1 MKLNTTKNENELGNL
16 LFIKEV
22 AKYFM
27 DFLETDFHKRRLPKR
42 SVKFRNNDNLLVGL
56 NLQKYLSFNK
66 LAWKLVSKSFDA
78 DTLNKV
84 EKGVHKTNLPKN
96 LLDLIKLQ
104 INKVTAPQVNEVI
117 KDIAEE
123 VEKLGTLH
131 AKEYDVAL
139 TNSIEVS
146 ANIIRERLVHPFIE
160 SIEKPLQNLE
170 LGDED
175 NVYLIEE
182 ELTSVLLRL
191 LENKISETLNLLL
204 AEEKVNFAKEFK
216 PVFELQDIKSN
227 LLPFFEGLQVADLF
241 LEMFEMERNKSILDK
256 QDFYLYF
263 GDISF
268 NNTKYPIFYIPF
280 NVTRSGDIL
289 DVQFDAQVY
298 INKKALE
305 YVTQEHNKLKGTQ
318 RGSLQSISERI
329 IYLSQHEEDLTEI
342 VNGILNELTHF
353 FELNGD
359 VDFSSGEHKLA
370 RGASVRISNSC
381 YVCLFDKSDEAL
393 VNDYEDI
400 LQQLIKCVNNPNKK
414 GELSDMFNELIGD
427 FVHKNPQPFNP
438 DIESEWD
445 KTGPEE
451 KLVYSSPIPLNSEQR
466 QILSAVK
473 KEGCKY
479 IAVEGPPGTG
489 KSHTITAIVF
499 DAILKNQSV
508 LVLSDKKEALDVVE
522 DKITQTM
529 NKVRY
534 DKNFQNP
541 ILRLG
546 KTGNTYSSI
555 LARPTIE
562 SIKAHYRAVKAKG
575 YGKLNETISK
585 YENTLKEDIEAEIR
599 AYGDVNIKEIH
610 EFFDLE
616 IYFRDK
622 DLVFDDKDLVFD
634 IDELL
639 KVDEAIIELG
649 DLRISLHRIKDVFA
663 SNDFNELLDLIRVKR
678 ETLKTLQ
685 DNRDLLSILNLTV
698 ESTEKIKTALPNKIA
713 STAKFTKFSAHDL
726 PKLAK
731 YIEEYEIQI
740 KDVFASNDFNELL
753 DLIRVKRETLKTLQD
768 NRDLLS
774 ILNLTVE
781 STEKIKTALPNKIAS
796 TAKFTK
802 FSAHDLPKLAK
813 YIEEYEIQIKDV
825 FASND
830 FNELLDL
837 IRVKRETLKTLQDN
851 RDLLSILN
859 LTVESTEKIKT
870 ALPNKI
876 ASTAKFTKFSAHD
889 LPKLAKYIEEYEI
902 QIKDVFASNDFNEL
916 LDLIRV
922 KRETLKTLQDNR
934 DLLSIL
940 NLTVE
945 STEKIKTALPNKIAS
960 TAKFTKFSA
969 HDLPKLAK
977 YIEEYEK
984 LKVWALGFLFSKKKA
999 TELDIKFKKDFIHS
1013 NFSAPHEE
1021 LEELKNIHEVYSF
1034 AHKLGEDL
1042 NNGGLGDFD
1051 YVALVHQLLTN
1062 KLLTNKNFTGIRII
1076 DALETKATELD
1087 IKFKKDF
1094 IHSNFSAPHE
1104 ELEELKNIHEVYSFA
1119 HKLGEDLNNG
1129 GLGDFD
1135 YVALVH
1141 QLLTNKLLTN
1151 KNFTGIRIIDALETK
1166 ATELDIKFKKDFI
1179 HSNFSAPHEELEELK
1194 NIHEVYSFAHKLGED
1209 LNNGGLGDFD
1219 YVALV
1224 HQLLTNENFTGI
1236 RIIDA
1241 LETKATELDIKF
1253 KKDFIHSNFSAPH
1266 EELEELKNIHEVYSF
1281 AHKLGEDLN
1290 NGGLGDFDYVALV
1303 HQLLTNENFT
1313 GIRIIDALET
1323 LQEDFD
1329 YLSDILEKYPKT
1341 VKKIGIKSENSST
1354 IDNNKV
1360 ISLPEIEFD
1369 KQVRYLNLKQK
1380 ISKDFS
1386 KIPELNYAS
1395 RMKQVEDLVTTQVT
1409 YLLDGRFI
1417 KFYERNRSDAETLRK
1432 IIKDKKRFPK
1442 DMFTKLKNAFP
1453 CIIAGIRDY
1462 AEYIPL
1468 EAGIFDLVII
1478 DEASQVSIAQA
1489 FPALLRAKKVLILG
1503 DKKQFSNIKAAQAR
1517 SDTNREYLH
1526 ALDTNFRTNVSTE
1539 VAKLVRL
1546 EKFNVKTSVL
1556 DFFGFINNYTIQLL
1570 KYFRGY
1576 KEIISF
1582 SNKYFY
1588 QESLQVMK
1596 IRGKSIDDVLKF
1608 SYVEAVESDEPYPN
1622 TNKKE
1627 VDFIASELKKLEEED
1642 RNTSVGIITPHT
1654 NQQKLLVEVLSK
1666 MPEWDYFQKKLQ
1678 LKIMTFD
1685 TCQGEERDIIY
1696 YSMVASPHSDRLWG
1710 VFIKDLSKVDI
1721 EEDGQIKV
1729 QRLNVGLSRAKERMH
1744 FVLSKPLTDY
1754 NGSIGEA
1761 LRHYQHVLEEA
1772 KKERDV
1778 AKVDGK
1784 SKMEPEVMN
1793 WFYQTK
1799 FWKKHKDNIEFIPQF
1814 EIGKYL
1820 KQLDRT
1826 CTYTHPEYKVDFL
1839 LVYTDEQHRE
1849 HKIIIEYDGFREHFQ
1864 DIDEV
1869 NEFNYESYYS
1879 LDDVYRQKV
1888 LEGYGYKFLRINKF
1902 NSGEKPIETLD
1913 KRIGRLLKN
1922 REGANPLL
1930 TNIHKTIE
1938 DDGIQKGDM
1947 KKCLKCKYVKSIND
1961 FKDSSLITEY
1971 ARFCRDCK
1979 GKRVYSSYRRTFK
1992 SCR

>member
-1 MKLNTTKNENELGNL
+1 MVSLTGKMGVSKAEASESNTQTEQQESQEETLFEQMNIEMVDEILLKFELMKIHAKLSELQETHTATIMKWTELRMQRNTTELIQEFGTIEEKEKMKMKVDTKETENKDL

-66 LAWKLVSKSFDA
+66 LAWKLISKSFDV
-78 DTLNKV
+78 DTLNKI
-84 EKGVHKTNLPKN
+84 EKGVYKTNLPKN

-104 INKVTAPQVNEVI
+104 INKVTATQVNEVI

-146 ANIIRERLVHPFIE
+146 ANIIRERLVRPFIE

-204 AEEKVNFAKEFK
+204 AEEKVNFEKELK
-216 PVFELQDIKSN
+216 SVFELQAIKSN
-227 LLPFFEGLQVADLF
+227 LLSFFEGLQVADLF

-280 NVTRSGDIL
+280 NVSRSGDIL

-305 YVTQEHNKLKGTQ
+305 YVAQEHNKLKGTH
-318 RGSLQSISERI
+318 GSLQSISKRI
-329 IYLSQHEEDLTEI
+329 IYLSQHKGDFTEI

-353 FELNGD
+353 FELSGD
-359 VDFSSGEHKLA
+359 VDFSDGEHKLA

-400 LQQLIKCVNNPNKK
+400 LQQLNEE
-414 GELSDMFNELIGD
+414 GELSDMFNELIED

-445 KTGPEE
+445 NTGPAE

-555 LARPTIE
+555 LARNTIE
-562 SIKAHYRAVKAKG
+562 SIKTHYRAVKKD
-575 YGKLNETISK
+575 YETIESSISK
-585 YENTLKEDIEAEIR
+585 YENTLKEDVEAEIL
-599 AYGDVNIKEIH
+599 AYDDVNIKEIH

-622 DLVFDDKDLVFD
+622 DLVFD

-639 KVDEAIIELG
+639 KEDEAVIELG
-649 DLRISLHRIKDVFA
+649 DLRISLHRIKDTFA
-663 SNDFNELLDLIRVKR
+663 SNDFNELLDLIKVKK

-685 DNRDLLSILNLTV
+685 DNKDLLSFFNLTV
-698 ESTEKIKTALPNKIA
+698 ESIEKIKTTLPDKIA
-713 STAKFTKFSAHDL
+713 STAKFTKFSANDL
-726 PKLAK
+726 QKLAQ
-731 YIEEYEIQI
+731 YIEEYE
-740 KDVFASNDFNELL
+740 N
-753 DLIRVKRETLKTLQD
+753 
-768 NRDLLS
+768 
-774 ILNLTVE
+774 
-781 STEKIKTALPNKIAS
+781 
-796 TAKFTK
+796 
-802 FSAHDLPKLAK
+802 
-813 YIEEYEIQIKDV
+813 
-825 FASND
+825 
-830 FNELLDL
+830 
-837 IRVKRETLKTLQDN
+837 
-851 RDLLSILN
+851 
-859 LTVESTEKIKT
+859 
-870 ALPNKI
+870 
-876 ASTAKFTKFSAHD
+876 
-889 LPKLAKYIEEYEI
+889 
-902 QIKDVFASNDFNEL
+902 
-916 LDLIRV
+916 
-922 KRETLKTLQDNR
+922 
-934 DLLSIL
+934 
-940 NLTVE
+940 
-945 STEKIKTALPNKIAS
+945 
-960 TAKFTKFSA
+960 
-969 HDLPKLAK
+969 
-977 YIEEYEK
+977 

-999 TELDIKFKKDFIHS
+999 TELDIKFKKDFIYS

-1034 AHKLGEDL
+1034 ARKLGEDL
-1042 NNGGLGDFD
+1042 ND
-1051 YVALVHQLLTN
+1051 
-1062 KLLTNKNFTGIRII
+1062 
-1076 DALETKATELD
+1076 
-1087 IKFKKDF
+1087 
-1094 IHSNFSAPHE
+1094 
-1104 ELEELKNIHEVYSFA
+1104 
-1119 HKLGEDLNNG
+1119 
-1129 GLGDFD
+1129 
-1135 YVALVH
+1135 
-1141 QLLTNKLLTN
+1141 
-1151 KNFTGIRIIDALETK
+1151 
-1166 ATELDIKFKKDFI
+1166 
-1179 HSNFSAPHEELEELK
+1179 
-1194 NIHEVYSFAHKLGED
+1194 
-1209 LNNGGLGDFD
+1209 GGLGDFD

-1224 HQLLTNENFTGI
+1224 HQLLTNENFTG
-1236 RIIDA
+1236 
-1241 LETKATELDIKF
+1241 
-1253 KKDFIHSNFSAPH
+1253 
-1266 EELEELKNIHEVYSF
+1266 
-1281 AHKLGEDLN
+1281 
-1290 NGGLGDFDYVALV
+1290 
-1303 HQLLTNENFT
+1303 
-1313 GIRIIDALET
+1313 IIDALET

-1360 ISLPEIEFD
+1360 IGLPEIEFD
-1369 KQVRYLNLKQK
+1369 KQIRYLNLKQK
-1380 ISKDFS
+1380 VSKDFS

-1409 YLLDGRFI
+1409 YLLDGRLI
-1417 KFYERNRSDAETLRK
+1417 NFYENNKSDAETLRN
-1432 IIKDKKRFPK
+1432 IIRNKQRFPK
-1442 DMFTKLKNAFP
+1442 DEFTKLKDAFP
-1453 CIIAGIRDY
+1453 CILAGIRDY

-1576 KEIISF
+1576 KEIISY

-1608 SYVEAVESDEPYPN
+1608 SYIEAVESDELYPN

-1642 RNTSVGIITPHT
+1642 KNISVGIITPHT
-1654 NQQKLLVEVLSK
+1654 NQQKLIMEVLSK

-1721 EEDGQIKV
+1721 EEDGQIKA

-1744 FVLSKPLTDY
+1744 FVLSKPLADY

-1778 AKVDGK
+1778 AEVDVK

-1826 CTYTHPEYKVDFL
+1826 YTHPEYKVDFL

-1869 NEFNYESYYS
+1869 DEFNYENYYS
-1879 LDDVYRQKV
+1879 SDDVYRQKV

-1902 NSGEKPIETLD
+1902 NSGEKPVETLD
-1913 KRIGRLLKN
+1913 ERIGRLLKN
-1922 REGANPLL
+1922 RESANPLL
-1930 TNIHKTIE
+1930 TNIHETIE
-1938 DDGIQKGDM
+1938 GLQNGDM
-1947 KKCLKCKYVKSIND
+1947 KECPKCKDVKSIND
-1961 FKDSSLITEY
+1961 FKDSSLITGY
-1971 ARFCRDCK
+1971 GRFCRDCK
-1979 GKRVYSSYRRTFK
+1979 GKRVYSSSTANKPAPVLTDKDCPRCSSQMILRTGKYGKFYGC
-1992 SCR
+1992 SRFPYCRGTRKV

>member
-1 MKLNTTKNENELGNL
+1 MKLNTTKNENENELGNL

-227 LLPFFEGLQVADLF
+227 LLSFFEGLQVADLF

-318 RGSLQSISERI
+318 RGILQSISERI

-359 VDFSSGEHKLA
+359 VDFSGGEHKLA

-400 LQQLIKCVNNPNKK
+400 LQQLIKCVNNPNEE

-445 KTGPEE
+445 KTGPAE

-546 KTGNTYSSI
+546 KTGNTYSTI
-555 LARPTIE
+555 LAHPNIE
-562 SIKAHYRAVKAKG
+562 RIKAHYRAAKEEI
-575 YGKLNETISK
+575 ETIKRSIPK
-585 YENTLKEDIEAEIR
+585 YKNTLKEDIEAEIR
-599 AYGDVNIKEIH
+599 AYEDVNIKEIH

-622 DLVFDDKDLVFD
+622 GLVFD

-685 DNRDLLSILNLTV
+685 DNKDLLSILNLTV
-698 ESTEKIKTALPNKIA
+698 ESIEKIKTALPNKIA
-713 STAKFTKFSAHDL
+713 STAKFTKFSANDL
-726 PKLAK
+726 QKLAK

-768 NRDLLS
+768 NKDLLS

-781 STEKIKTALPNKIAS
+781 SIEKIKTALPNKIAS

-802 FSAHDLPKLAK
+802 FSANDLQKLAK
-813 YIEEYEIQIKDV
+813 YIEEYEIH
-825 FASND
+825 
-830 FNELLDL
+830 
-837 IRVKRETLKTLQDN
+837 R
-851 RDLLSILN
+851 
-859 LTVESTEKIKT
+859 
-870 ALPNKI
+870 
-876 ASTAKFTKFSAHD
+876 
-889 LPKLAKYIEEYEI
+889 
-902 QIKDVFASNDFNEL
+902 
-916 LDLIRV
+916 
-922 KRETLKTLQDNR
+922 
-934 DLLSIL
+934 
-940 NLTVE
+940 
-945 STEKIKTALPNKIAS
+945 
-960 TAKFTKFSA
+960 
-969 HDLPKLAK
+969 
-977 YIEEYEK
+977 K
-984 LKVWALGFLFSKKKA
+984 LKDRAFGLFFSKKKA
-999 TELDIKFKKDFIHS
+999 TELDIKFKKDFSIHS
-1013 NFSAPHEE
+1013 NFSAPLEE

-1042 NNGGLGDFD
+1042 NDGGLGDFD

-1094 IHSNFSAPHE
+1094 SIHSNFSAPHE

-1119 HKLGEDLNNG
+1119 HKLGEDLNDG

-1141 QLLTNKLLTN
+1141 QLLTNK
-1151 KNFTGIRIIDALETK
+1151 
-1166 ATELDIKFKKDFI
+1166 
-1179 HSNFSAPHEELEELK
+1179 
-1194 NIHEVYSFAHKLGED
+1194 
-1209 LNNGGLGDFD
+1209 
-1219 YVALV
+1219 
-1224 HQLLTNENFTGI
+1224 
-1236 RIIDA
+1236 
-1241 LETKATELDIKF
+1241 
-1253 KKDFIHSNFSAPH
+1253 
-1266 EELEELKNIHEVYSF
+1266 
-1281 AHKLGEDLN
+1281 
-1290 NGGLGDFDYVALV
+1290 
-1303 HQLLTNENFT
+1303 NFT

-1341 VKKIGIKSENSST
+1341 VK
-1354 IDNNKV
+1354 
-1360 ISLPEIEFD
+1360 
-1369 KQVRYLNLKQK
+1369 
-1380 ISKDFS
+1380 
-1386 KIPELNYAS
+1386 
-1395 RMKQVEDLVTTQVT
+1395 
-1409 YLLDGRFI
+1409 
-1417 KFYERNRSDAETLRK
+1417 
-1432 IIKDKKRFPK
+1432 
-1442 DMFTKLKNAFP
+1442 
-1453 CIIAGIRDY
+1453 
-1462 AEYIPL
+1462 
-1468 EAGIFDLVII
+1468 
-1478 DEASQVSIAQA
+1478 
-1489 FPALLRAKKVLILG
+1489 
-1503 DKKQFSNIKAAQAR
+1503 
-1517 SDTNREYLH
+1517 
-1526 ALDTNFRTNVSTE
+1526 
-1539 VAKLVRL
+1539 RL
-1546 EKFNVKTSVL
+1546 
-1556 DFFGFINNYTIQLL
+1556 
-1570 KYFRGY
+1570 
-1576 KEIISF
+1576 
-1582 SNKYFY
+1582 
-1588 QESLQVMK
+1588 
-1596 IRGKSIDDVLKF
+1596 
-1608 SYVEAVESDEPYPN
+1608 
-1622 TNKKE
+1622 
-1627 VDFIASELKKLEEED
+1627 
-1642 RNTSVGIITPHT
+1642 
-1654 NQQKLLVEVLSK
+1654 
-1666 MPEWDYFQKKLQ
+1666 
-1678 LKIMTFD
+1678 
-1685 TCQGEERDIIY
+1685 
-1696 YSMVASPHSDRLWG
+1696 
-1710 VFIKDLSKVDI
+1710 
-1721 EEDGQIKV
+1721 
-1729 QRLNVGLSRAKERMH
+1729 GLS
-1744 FVLSKPLTDY
+1744 
-1754 NGSIGEA
+1754 
-1761 LRHYQHVLEEA
+1761 Q
-1772 KKERDV
+1772 
-1778 AKVDGK
+1778 
-1784 SKMEPEVMN
+1784 
-1793 WFYQTK
+1793 
-1799 FWKKHKDNIEFIPQF
+1799 
-1814 EIGKYL
+1814 
-1820 KQLDRT
+1820 RT
-1826 CTYTHPEYKVDFL
+1826 
-1839 LVYTDEQHRE
+1839 
-1849 HKIIIEYDGFREHFQ
+1849 
-1864 DIDEV
+1864 
-1869 NEFNYESYYS
+1869 
-1879 LDDVYRQKV
+1879 RQ
-1888 LEGYGYKFLRINKF
+1888 R
-1902 NSGEKPIETLD
+1902 
-1913 KRIGRLLKN
+1913 
-1922 REGANPLL
+1922 
-1930 TNIHKTIE
+1930 
-1938 DDGIQKGDM
+1938 
-1947 KKCLKCKYVKSIND
+1947 
-1961 FKDSSLITEY
+1961 
-1971 ARFCRDCK
+1971 
-1979 GKRVYSSYRRTFK
+1979 
-1992 SCR
+1992 